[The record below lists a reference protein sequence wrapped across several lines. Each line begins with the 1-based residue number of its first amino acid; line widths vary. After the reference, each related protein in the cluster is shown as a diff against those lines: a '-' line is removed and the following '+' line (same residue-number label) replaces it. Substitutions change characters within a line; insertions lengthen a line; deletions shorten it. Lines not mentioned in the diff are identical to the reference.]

1 MAAIASWQPRPGRNP
16 YDLGSNRASHS
27 GSNAFLTLACWA
39 RSRSTGTVA
48 SNCTSCRSGLGWRLE
63 VDRVGDLLVA
73 GGLDLGWER
82 HAPAAGW
89 GAAGC
94 QLAVLDPVVD
104 GVGGDAEPLGDAG
117 HAQLAWREGCGCG
130 HAVDVAQPAHGL
142 DVEGPSRAGRVAG
155 LVEFVGQLGVAASGS
170 QTSQQLHG
178 ASRSAA
184 QLHRGG
190 AAGGEQF
197 LGGARVPADAD
208 AQLGPV

>member
-1 MAAIASWQPRPGRNP
+1 MASWARRPGRKP
-16 YDLGSNRASHS
+16 YEHGRKSASKIGSSTSFSA
-27 GSNAFLTLACWA
+27 ACTT
-39 RSRSTGTVA
+39 RSRTVGTVA
-48 SNCTSCRSGLGWRLE
+48 ANCTFCRSGLGWRLE

-89 GAAGC
+89 GAVGC

-155 LVEFVGQLGVAASGS
+155 LVEFVGQLGVAASG
-170 QTSQQLHG
+170 
-178 ASRSAA
+178 
-184 QLHRGG
+184 
-190 AAGGEQF
+190 
-197 LGGARVPADAD
+197 
-208 AQLGPV
+208 